1 MWRVEYPLTVVT
13 DMASFS
19 LIDLLQSSGPIALN
33 ELSMRS
39 SESPEELVGTLEKLR
54 KEGMIVVSGP
64 KNLSLTTLTPEQIGS
79 SDIVIELSRSSL
91 RKSFAS

>member
-1 MWRVEYPLTVVT
+1 MWRVECPLRVVT

-19 LIDLLQSSGPIALN
+19 LIDLLQSSGPICLN

-39 SESPEELVGTLEKLR
+39 SESPEELVHTLEELR
-54 KEGMIVVSGP
+54 RQGMIVVSP
-64 KNLSLTTLTPEQIGS
+64 NLSLTDLTPEEIERRS

-91 RKSFAS
+91 RRSFAS